1 MCVYVVVAHSN
12 KGQHN
17 ISARFDVTFSFNY
30 YHSQID
36 PLSVMRMG
44 KMHFVPV
51 CRSVF
56 ILARISIASVCKP
69 RRHANKCRRQT
80 RIAFIINSCD
90 RRGSG
95 HVAPT
100 SGPGQ
105 WSVIKYAPKTLCT
118 MRINIK
124 CSDMRRTSSLCT
136 LFECVHTNQADVMLR
151 ACVCVR
157 MRYSMRCVYNN
168 IHA

>member
-36 PLSVMRMG
+36 PPFLVMRMG

-90 RRGSG
+90 WRGSG

-100 SGPGQ
+100 SGPAMVGDQ
-105 WSVIKYAPKTLCT
+105 ICTENFVYDANQHKMLGHAPDLQLMYT
-118 MRINIK
+118 
-124 CSDMRRTSSLCT
+124 
-136 LFECVHTNQADVMLR
+136 V
-151 ACVCVR
+151 
-157 MRYSMRCVYNN
+157 
-168 IHA
+168 